1 RPESPGDVPAPRQI
15 ETVVHRRSSR
25 TARHEHRPDRHDRR
39 AVLHARGDQENR
51 LMRVRLPYPLLCT
64 LIGLAIGWLPMLF
77 HGPIPYK
84 FDIHYIRGSV
94 AVWDWYLSR
103 AMIGFF
109 VGITV
114 WPRLWWMRGP
124 LMGVLLMLPPC
135 MVSLAT
141 PECGPPCMF

>member
-1 RPESPGDVPAPRQI
+1 LTP
-15 ETVVHRRSSR
+15 
-25 TARHEHRPDRHDRR
+25 
-39 AVLHARGDQENR
+39 
-51 LMRVRLPYPLLCT
+51 VRLPYPLLCT

-84 FDIHYIRGSV
+84 FDIHYIRGSI

-141 PECGPPCMF
+141 PECGPPCMFWNEVTGTMIGFAVAGVAYAITRRHHAADAPS